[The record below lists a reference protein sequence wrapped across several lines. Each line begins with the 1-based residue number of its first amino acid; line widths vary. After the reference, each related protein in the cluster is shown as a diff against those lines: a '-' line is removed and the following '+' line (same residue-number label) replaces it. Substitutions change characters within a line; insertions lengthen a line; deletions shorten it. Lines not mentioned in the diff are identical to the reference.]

1 MGSGKQGS
9 LRFNST
15 YCCLRLGPCSP
26 QKKQTKT
33 YKRYEPKKVTDYT
46 VNTFFAVSG
55 SPAWGSYYA
64 FIGFIGSYAVLYCL
78 FSRLF
83 YGCLRFFCAV
93 L

>member
-1 MGSGKQGS
+1 MQSA
-9 LRFNST
+9 
-15 YCCLRLGPCSP
+15 
-26 QKKQTKT
+26 KKQTKT

-83 YGCLRFFCAV
+83 YGCLVFFARFCSSEARTRTQTQHRKQ
-93 L
+93 